1 MARKLEDMLDTGE
14 RVVFR
19 ARYGP
24 VGIAV
29 YAAFRMVTVLIFAI
43 LSFIVVIDTNE
54 IFFSVLESELDWRV
68 VAALGV
74 FWTAIYA
81 RTISNHIIMVT
92 DRRVL
97 YRHGTWWRKVTE
109 IPLNDIKNAGPDLA
123 FGNYSNR
130 TWIER
135 IGGGR
140 TIVVFV
146 PRLLD
151 LQRAVAA
158 QCGFPPPKQFDTIV
172 YFGVFLIKVSSNLFS
187 VAASF
192 LPNLIAKGLPFDLE
206 LVSIGHTAA
215 GFAAA
220 SLISFI
226 FLTVAYVAG
235 RVLGHLAG
243 LVVLRF
249 FLTLD
254 QARQVVCMGYASISS
269 NRIGIAVR
277 WYVRQTARFASWLY
291 GQEIRC
297 D

>member
-1 MARKLEDMLDTGE
+1 MLDTGE

-19 ARYGP
+19 ARHGP
-24 VGIAV
+24 VDIALH
-29 YAAFRMVTVLIFAI
+29 AAIRMATVLVGAL
-43 LSFIVVIDTNE
+43 LSFILVNDTNE
-54 IFFSVLESELDWRV
+54 IFFSVLESGLDWRV
-68 VAALGV
+68 VAALGA
-74 FWTAIYA
+74 FWAGSYA

-123 FGNYSNR
+123 FGNYSYR

-135 IGGGR
+135 VGGGR

-158 QCGFPPPKQFDTIV
+158 QCGFPPPQQFDAIV
-172 YFGVFLIKVSSNLFS
+172 YFGGFLTKGSSNLFS
-187 VAASF
+187 VAAPF
-192 LPNLIAKGLPFDLE
+192 LPNLIAKGLLFDLE
-206 LVSIGHTAA
+206 LAPIGHTAA

-235 RVLGHLAG
+235 RVLGHFAG

-249 FLTLD
+249 ILTLD
-254 QARQVVCMGYASISS
+254 QARQVVCMGYASIPP
-269 NRIGIAVR
+269 NRIAIAVR